1 MTGRTPSENAL
12 TPPTTVTDKRA
23 ADRPTPTDARSST
36 VTHASIGRARR
47 LVVKVGSSSLTTAD
61 GGIDPGRVSRL
72 VEALIAVKQS
82 GREVVLVSSGA
93 IAAGLSPLGLA
104 ARPRDLATQQAAA
117 SVGQGLLMAGYSEL
131 FARAGIRVGQV
142 LLTVDDV
149 TRRSNYRNA
158 FSTFAKLLELG
169 VVPIVNEND
178 TVATHEIRFG
188 DNDRLAALVSH
199 LVHADAL
206 VLLSDVDALYTDRPD
221 RPGARR
227 IAQVRGDVTAVT
239 VAGTGTS
246 IGTGGMT
253 TKLESARIATS
264 AGIPVVL
271 TDADHARHALMG
283 LPDDGEP
290 VGTLFHPTGK
300 RRPTRLLWLAHAS
313 DTHGDLWLDAGAVR
327 AVTERK
333 ASLLPAGITRIDGS
347 FGSGEPVNLRAPD
360 GTVVARGLANYD
372 AAELPQVI
380 GRTTAQLVEQLG
392 AGYDR
397 AVVHRDVLVVLER

>member
-1 MTGRTPSENAL
+1 MTDHTAGSAL
-12 TPPTTVTDKRA
+12 THA
-23 ADRPTPTDARSST
+23 A
-36 VTHASIGRARR
+36 IGAARR
-47 LVVKVGSSSLTTAD
+47 VVVKVGSSSLTTAD
-61 GGIDPGRVSRL
+61 GGIDPARVARL
-72 VEALIAVKQS
+72 VETLTAVKQS

-93 IAAGLSPLGLA
+93 IAAGLSPLGLTS
-104 ARPRDLATQQAAA
+104 RPRDLASQQAAA
-117 SVGQGLLMAGYSEL
+117 SVGQGLLMAGYTEL

-158 FSTFAKLLELG
+158 FSTFGKLLELG

-206 VLLSDVDALYTDRPD
+206 ILLSDVDALYTDRPG

-227 IAQVRGDVTAVT
+227 LEHVHPETDLGAIIA
-239 VAGTGTS
+239 AGSGTPL
-246 IGTGGMT
+246 GTGGMA
-253 TKLESARIATS
+253 TKLEAARIATS

-271 TDADHARHALMG
+271 TDAEHARHALLG
-283 LPDDGEP
+283 LSDPPGPDGAP

-333 ASLLPAGITRIDGS
+333 ASLLPAGITRVDGS
-347 FGSGEPVNLRAPD
+347 FGSGDPVNLRAPD
-360 GTVVARGLANYD
+360 GSVVARGLANYD

-392 AGYDR
+392 QGYDR
-397 AVVHRDVLVVLER
+397 AVVHRDVLIVLDR